1 MLWSVVF
8 LLAATAVGSYRP
20 SVSHERLHHGRQLK
34 IFLPKTSDRLEF
46 SPADRPDQNVV
57 YWERDRTKYNSRGRV
72 LGTGTDRRWILDMVT
87 YEDQGTYIQT
97 DYWGKEVSTV
107 RVAITPRLNYVK
119 CVAGESLYV
128 SLEGIPPTD
137 ATLVFSSA
145 DGNLTLVRDGARVSQ
160 DLPDYW
166 NRVQTQSNKIQIQNV
181 NVSDEGRYTLRDR
194 RDRVVSVTR
203 MDLTDKH
210 EFSEGNPLLALLL
223 LLGIPAGV
231 CCCCR
236 KKIFKK
242 KAAANVQ
249 HTMSPVEAVHPPPG
263 GPVGPCPPYNAPGQP
278 GTMFYQ
284 NPPGSNLGPTV
295 HPPPAG
301 PQWTG
306 PPPSPGFNPAYPP
319 ANPSYPPANT
329 SYNPAA
335 PMIPPGQPPEWSGP
349 PQGLYPPAGPMAP
362 MGYSAAPVM
371 CSSAPPGAEGEKTTP
386 PATTTPQAQDAPP
399 HTAPAPP
406 SSTTPPTTS
415 DNAFQF
421 QIDDGKNSTNF
432 L

>member
-1 MLWSVVF
+1 MLIDSFSLLTMLWSVLF
-8 LLAATAVGSYRP
+8 LLASAAGVGSYRP
-20 SVSHERLHHGRQLK
+20 PDSYERLNHGRQLK
-34 IFLPKTSDRLEF
+34 IFLPKNSDRLEF
-46 SPADRPDQNVV
+46 SPADQPDRNLV
-57 YWERDRTKYNSRGRV
+57 YWERGRTKYNSRGRV
-72 LGTGTDRRWILDMVT
+72 LGTGNDRRWILDTVT
-87 YEDQGTYIQT
+87 YEDQGTYVQT

-107 RVAITPRLNYVK
+107 RVAITPRRNYVK

-145 DGNLTLVRDGARVSQ
+145 DSNLTLVRDGARVSQ

-166 NRVQTQSNKIQIQNV
+166 NRVQTQSNKIQIRNV
-181 NVSDEGRYTLRDR
+181 NISDEGQYTLTDR

-210 EFSEGNPLLALLL
+210 ESLEGNPLLALLL

-249 HTMSPVEAVHPPPG
+249 HTVSSVEAVHPPPG
-263 GPVGPCPPYNAPGQP
+263 GPVGPCPPYNTPGQP
-278 GTMFYQ
+278 GMMYYQ
-284 NPPGSNLGPTV
+284 NPPGSDLGPTV

-306 PPPSPGFNPAYPP
+306 PPPSPGL
-319 ANPSYPPANT
+319 NPSYPPANT

-335 PMIPPGQPPEWSGP
+335 PMIPPGQPPAWSGP
-349 PQGLYPPAGPMAP
+349 PQCLYPPAGPMAP
-362 MGYSAAPVM
+362 MGYCPAPVM
-371 CSSAPPGAEGEKTTP
+371 YSSAPQEAEGEKMMT
-386 PATTTPQAQDAPP
+386 QQVEDAPP
-399 HTAPAPP
+399 PTAPVPP
-406 SSTTPPTTS
+406 SSTLTAS

-421 QIDDGKNSTNF
+421 QIDGGKSSNF